1 MKSYWK
7 MTGLVLLGAAIAYY
21 PALKL
26 YQYMTA
32 KGKDVAENLEGEGEM
47 MIKHLFNHK
56 AHKPHHRKAGADGHL
71 S

>member
-7 MTGLVLLGAAIAYY
+7 ITGLVILGAAIAWY

-32 KGKDVAENLEGEGEM
+32 KGEGLAEDLKQEGHEL
-47 MIKHLFNHK
+47 KHLFNHK
-56 AHKPHHRKAGADGHL
+56 AHKPHHRKGIVDGQL

>member
-21 PALKL
+21 PAMKL

-32 KGKDVAENLEGEGEM
+32 KSKKTEEALEDDGHEL
-47 MIKHLFNHK
+47 KHFFNHK
-56 AHKPHHRKAGADGHL
+56 AHKPHHRKAGADGQL